1 MSSCETHVLFGKVC
15 MRAHSCRILWD
26 PMDCSPPGS
35 SVHGFS
41 PARTTGGGC
50 HFLLQGIFL
59 PSPGIEPAPPTLAG
73 RFFTPEPPGK
83 PSYLATARL
92 KQTFCGD
99 PPRLPLQL
107 SPVFLKSLSLGQ
119 FISPWSPEGL
129 LEVGFIGNEQCSHQ
143 HLLPTTNP
151 KHVSCAVDVKVA
163 ERPEKE
169 QNFQQLLQK

>member
-1 MSSCETHVLFGKVC
+1 MGPHGLEPAQLLCPWVFPGKN
-15 MRAHSCRILWD
+15 
-26 PMDCSPPGS
+26 
-35 SVHGFS
+35 
-41 PARTTGGGC
+41 TGVGC

-59 PSPGIEPAPPTLAG
+59 PNPGIEPASPALAG

-83 PSYLATARL
+83 PSYLATLRL
-92 KQTFCGD
+92 KQTCGD

-107 SPVFLKSLSLGQ
+107 SPVFLKTLPLGQ
-119 FISPWSPEGL
+119 FISPWSPEWP
-129 LEVGFIGNEQCSHQ
+129 LELGFIGNEQCSHQ

-151 KHVSCAVDVKVA
+151 KRVWCAANVKVA